1 MNKIFCSILLSLFSL
16 HAVSGIAVIVHPDNG
31 DSLDKKSISNLYLG
45 KTKKFPGGA
54 QAIPINL
61 EERQVNRGEFDST
74 VLGKSSS
81 QLKSY
86 WSKKVFTGKG
96 TPPKEFAND
105 DEVIKLV
112 SSNPNI
118 IGYID
123 SSKVN
128 DTVKVVAEF

>member
-1 MNKIFCSILLSLFSL
+1 MKKLFCSILLSLFSL
-16 HAVSGIAVIVHPDNG
+16 QALAGIAVIVHPNNS

-45 KTKKFPGGA
+45 KTKRFPGGA
-54 QAIPINL
+54 QAVPINL
-61 EERQVNRGEFDST
+61 EEGQASRGDFDSN

-96 TPPKEFAND
+96 TPPKEFATD

-128 DTVKVVAEF
+128 DSVKVVAEF